1 MLPLVDFCAKSEEIE
16 RLARQLLGRACLV
29 HGAPGSVRSLVIAA
43 LHRVSKR
50 PFLVVTASTALAE
63 RRARDLSTLLGEQVY
78 LFPPLEVLPYEVL
91 ARSGSLLWSR
101 AAVLTFLLRGKTG
114 VVVAPLSALLRRLA
128 DPAWLGGLDMQLEP
142 GMSLA
147 PADLARRWQEAG
159 YERVDAVETRG
170 QFSWRGG
177 ILDVYP
183 PGEELPL
190 RVEFF
195 GDDVESVRRF
205 DPASQRSLAAQRSP
219 ASQRPV
225 ATLETGVVGPARE
238 DLFSPEQRERARR
251 EIARDLART
260 VERLAARGR
269 AAEARRL
276 EERVGEHLARMEDGL
291 FVGVDQYLPYLCPT
305 AYTLLDY
312 FPEPPVVVLDEPDRL
327 REAAEEAE
335 KAGREQVAQ
344 LLSQGLLLPRQVD
357 VYLGADALQ
366 QRLAGQPRVF
376 FSLLRGRAPAGE
388 TIVDF
393 PGRSLPVYHGHWPS
407 FMDDLRRWRRGG
419 RVLVVATT
427 SDRGRALAERLGD
440 EGVLAPRVTPL
451 TRVPEPGEVLV
462 TEGDLETAFELP
474 SLNLAVVTDAAVYGR
489 PKRRQLPR
497 PREGVRLELGEL
509 RPGDY
514 VVHQSHGIGRYL
526 GVRTLEIE
534 GAHRD
539 YLFVQ
544 YAGGDALYVPTEQ
557 VHLVQKYVGP
567 EGHQPRLNRLGGTE
581 WTRARNRVK
590 ESVRQMAQELLRL
603 YAFRQALP
611 GYAFS
616 PDSPWQGEFE
626 DSFRYEETPD
636 QRQATE
642 EIKRDME
649 KPRPMD
655 RLLCGD
661 VGYGKTEV
669 AIRAAFKAVM
679 DGKQVAVLV
688 PTTILAQQHY
698 YTFRERLA
706 GYPVAVEVLSRFRS
720 PREQDAVLERLR
732 RGTVDIV
739 IGTHRLLQ
747 DDVGFRDLGLL
758 IVDEEHRFGV
768 AHKERLKQLRLSVDV
783 LSLTA
788 TPIPRTL
795 HMALAGLRDMSA
807 IETPP
812 EDRYP
817 VQTYVVEYSE
827 YLVREAIEREL
838 RRRGQV
844 FYVHNRVRTIER
856 AAARVGRL
864 VPGTRVAIAHGQMRE
879 EQLERVMLE
888 FLNGEYDVLVCT
900 SIIESGL
907 DMPNV
912 NTLIVE
918 DAGELGLAQLYQ
930 LRGRVGRSNRL
941 AYAYFTFRP
950 DQRLTEAAERRLQAL
965 SEFTELGSG
974 FKIAMRDLEIRGAG
988 NLLGPEQHGFI
999 MAVGLD
1005 MYCCLL
1011 EEAVR
1016 EMQGQPVT
1024 EEAPVT
1030 LELKVDAYLPD
1041 EWISDSGQKI
1051 AAYKLLA
1058 AVRGARDAQL
1068 VREELEDR
1076 YGPMPLPARNLLA
1089 VARVKAACQRLGITS
1104 VSQIRDR
1111 VLIRLPR
1118 ELPRRPRG
1126 PISYS
1131 GGRRPSLTISAQG
1144 RSPEKLLSD
1153 LEALLAQLEE
1163 SPA

>member
-1 MLPLVDFCAKSEEIE
+1 MLPLVDFCAQSEQMKE
-16 RLARQLLGRACLV
+16 LARACGAGSGQGDRPGPACLV
-29 HGAPGSVRSLVIAA
+29 HGAPGSLRSLVVAA
-43 LHRVSKR
+43 LHRLTGR
-50 PFLVVTASTALAE
+50 PFLVITASTALAE
-63 RRARDLSTLLGEQVY
+63 RRARDLSTLLGERVHF
-78 LFPPLEVLPYEVL
+78 FPALEVLPYEVL
-91 ARSGSLLWSR
+91 ARSGSLLWGR
-101 AAVLTFLLRGKTG
+101 AAVLTSLLRGERG
-114 VVVAPLSALLRRLA
+114 VVVAPLRALLRRLA
-128 DPAWLGGLDMQLEP
+128 DPAWLRSLDVRLTV
-142 GMSLA
+142 GMVVP
-147 PADLARRWQEAG
+147 PARLARLWQEAG
-159 YERVDAVETRG
+159 YERVDAVEAPG

-183 PGEELPL
+183 PGEELPV

-195 GDDVESVRRF
+195 GDQIESLRRF
-205 DPASQRSLAAQRSP
+205 DPATQRSVAGVEAA
-219 ASQRPV
+219 A
-225 ATLETGVVGPARE
+225 VGPARE
-238 DLFSPEQRERARR
+238 DLFSPEQRERAHA
-251 EIARDLART
+251 EIARDLDAT
-260 VERLAARGR
+260 VERLVAGGRG
-269 AAEARRL
+269 AEARRL
-276 EERVGEHLARMEDGL
+276 REKVGEHLARLRDGL
-291 FVGVDQYLPYLCPT
+291 FAGVDQYLPYLCPEE
-305 AYTLLDY
+305 YTLLDY
-312 FPEPPVVVLDEPDRL
+312 FPQPPVVVLDEPDRL
-327 REAAEEAE
+327 REAAAEAE

-357 VYLGADALQ
+357 VYLSADALER
-366 QRLAGQPRVF
+366 RLAGQPRVF
-376 FSLLRGRAPAGE
+376 FSLLGGRVPGDVR
-388 TIVDF
+388 TVVDF
-393 PGRSLPVYHGHWPS
+393 PGRALPVYHGHWPS
-407 FMDDLRRWRRGG
+407 FMDDLRQWRRGG
-419 RVLVVATT
+419 RVLVVAGT

-440 EGVLAPRVTPL
+440 EGVVAPLMTPL

-462 TEGDLETAFELP
+462 TEGDLETAFEVP
-474 SLNLAVVTDAAVYGR
+474 ALNLVVVTDGSVYGR
-489 PKRRQLPR
+489 AKRRQLPR
-497 PREGVRLELGEL
+497 PREGVRLDLGEL

-514 VVHQSHGIGRYL
+514 VVHQNHGIGRYL

-534 GAHRD
+534 GTRRD
-539 YLFVQ
+539 YLFLQ

-567 EGHQPRLNRLGGTE
+567 EGHEPRLNRLGGTE
-581 WTRARNRVK
+581 WARARSRVK

-603 YAFRQALP
+603 YALRQTLP
-611 GYAFS
+611 GHAFS
-616 PDSPWQGEFE
+616 PDTPWQREFE

-706 GYPVAVEVLSRFRS
+706 GYPVTVEVLSRFRS
-720 PREQDAVLERLR
+720 PREQEMVLEQLR

-747 DDVGFRDLGLL
+747 DDVRFRDLGLL

-768 AHKERLKQLRLSVDV
+768 AQKERLKQMRLSVDV
-783 LSLTA
+783 LTLTA

-795 HMALAGLRDMSA
+795 HMALAGLRDMST

-827 YLVREAIEREL
+827 NLVREAIEREL
-838 RRRGQV
+838 RRHGQV

-856 AAARVGRL
+856 AAARVARL
-864 VPGTRVAIAHGQMRE
+864 VPGARIAVAHGQMRE
-879 EQLERVMLE
+879 EQLERVMLQ

-918 DAGELGLAQLYQ
+918 DADELGLAQLYQ

-941 AYAYFTFRP
+941 AYAYFTFWPGR
-950 DQRLTEAAERRLQAL
+950 RLSEAAERRLHAL

-1005 MYCCLL
+1005 MYCRLL

-1016 EMQGQPVT
+1016 ELQGQPVP
-1024 EEAPVT
+1024 EETPVN

-1041 EWISDSGQKI
+1041 EWIPDPGQKI
-1051 AAYKLLA
+1051 EAYKLLA
-1058 AVRGARDAQL
+1058 AVRGPRDAEL

-1076 YGPMPLPARNLLA
+1076 FGPMPPPARNLLA
-1089 VARVKAACQRLGITS
+1089 VARIKAACQRLGITS
-1104 VSQIRDR
+1104 VSQTRDR

-1118 ELPRRPRG
+1118 ELTRRPRG
-1126 PISYS
+1126 PVSYS
-1131 GGRRPSLTISAQG
+1131 GGKRPTLTLLTQG
-1144 RSPEKLLSD
+1144 RPPETVLSD

-1163 SPA
+1163 SPG

>member
-1 MLPLVDFCAKSEEIE
+1 M
-16 RLARQLLGRACLV
+16 

-43 LHRVSKR
+43 LHRLCGK

-63 RRARDLSTLLGEQVY
+63 RRAQDLRTLLGGQVWV
-78 LFPPLEVLPYEVL
+78 FPPLEVLPYEVL
-91 ARSGSLLWSR
+91 ARSGSLVWSR
-101 AAVLTFLLRGKTG
+101 AAVLTSLLRGEKG
-114 VVVAPLSALLRRLA
+114 VVVAPLGALLRRLG
-128 DPAWLGGLDMQLEP
+128 DPAWLGGLDMRLQP
-142 GMSLA
+142 GAVAS
-147 PADLARRWQEAG
+147 PGDLARRWQEAG
-159 YERVDAVETRG
+159 YERVDTVERPG
-170 QFSWRGG
+170 QFAWRGG

-183 PGEELPL
+183 PGEEFPV

-195 GDDVESVRRF
+195 GDEVESLRRF
-205 DPASQRSLAAQRSP
+205 HPSTQRSLASLDGIA
-219 ASQRPV
+219 
-225 ATLETGVVGPARE
+225 VGPARE
-238 DLFSPEQRERARR
+238 DVFSPERRDAARQD
-251 EIARDLART
+251 IARDLARA
-260 VERLAARGR
+260 VERLVQKGR
-269 AAEARRL
+269 PQEARRL
-276 EERVGEHLARMEDGL
+276 QERVGEHLARMEDGL
-291 FVGVDQYLPYLCPT
+291 FPGLDQYLPYLCPRE
-305 AYTLLDY
+305 YTILDY
-312 FPEPPVVVLDEPDRL
+312 FPEAPVVVLDEPDRL
-327 REAAEEAE
+327 REAGEEAG
-335 KAGREQVAQ
+335 KAGTEQVAH
-344 LLSQGLLLPRQVD
+344 LLSQGLLLPRQVE
-357 VYLGADALQ
+357 VYLSVEGLQ
-366 QRLAGQPRVF
+366 RRLAGHPRVL
-376 FSLLRGRAPAGE
+376 FSLLHQRGTE
-388 TIVDF
+388 QVTEVSDF
-393 PGRSLPVYHGHWPS
+393 PARSVPAYHGHWPS
-407 FMDDLRRWRRGG
+407 FLDDLSRWRRGG
-419 RVLVVATT
+419 RVLVVAAT
-427 SDRGRALAERLGD
+427 SDRGRALAERLVD
-440 EGVLAPRVTPL
+440 EGVVAPRLVPL
-451 TRVPEPGEVLV
+451 SRVPDPGEVLV
-462 TEGDLETAFELP
+462 TEGDLETGFELP
-474 SLNLAVVTDAAVYGR
+474 FLDLIVVTDAAVYGR

-497 PREGVRLELGEL
+497 PREGVRLDLGEL
-509 RPGDY
+509 RPGDF

-534 GAHRD
+534 GVQRD
-539 YLFVQ
+539 YLFLQ

-590 ESVRQMAQELLRL
+590 ESVRQMAQELLKL
-603 YAFRQALP
+603 YAVRQAVP
-611 GYAFS
+611 GHAFS
-616 PDSPWQGEFE
+616 PDTPWQREFE

-642 EIKRDME
+642 DIKRDME
-649 KPRPMD
+649 NPRPMD

-698 YTFRERLA
+698 YTLRERLA
-706 GYPVAVEVLSRFRS
+706 GYPICVEVLSRFRS
-720 PREQDAVLERLR
+720 PREQESVLRRLR

-747 DDVGFRDLGLL
+747 DDVAFKDLGLL

-768 AHKERLKQLRLSVDV
+768 AHKERLKQMRMNVDV
-783 LSLTA
+783 LTLTA

-795 HMALAGLRDMSA
+795 HMALAGLRDMSV

-827 YLVREAIEREL
+827 FLVQEAIEREL
-838 RRRGQV
+838 RRGGQV

-856 AAARVGRL
+856 AAARVQRL
-864 VPGTRVAIAHGQMRE
+864 VPRARVAIAHGQMRE

-888 FLNGEYDVLVCT
+888 FLNGQYDVLVCT

-918 DAGELGLAQLYQ
+918 DAHELGLAQLYQ

-941 AYAYFTFRP
+941 AYAYFTFWP
-950 DQRLTEAAERRLQAL
+950 DQRLSEQAERRLQAV

-1005 MYCCLL
+1005 MYCRLL

-1016 EMQGQPVT
+1016 ELQGQPVPQ
-1024 EEAPVT
+1024 EVPIT

-1041 EWISDSGQKI
+1041 EWIPDSGQKI
-1051 AAYKLLA
+1051 AAYKMLGA
-1058 AVRGARDAQL
+1058 IRGAQDATL

-1089 VARVKAACQRLGITS
+1089 VARVKAICQRLGITS
-1104 VSQIRDR
+1104 VTQVRDR

-1118 ELPRRPRG
+1118 EMPRRLRG
-1126 PISYS
+1126 PVSYS
-1131 GGRRPSLTISAQG
+1131 GGRRPTLTLSVQG
-1144 RSPEKLLSD
+1144 RSPEMMLGD
-1153 LEALLAQLEE
+1153 LEDVLTQLEQILAA
-1163 SPA
+1163 PVGAR